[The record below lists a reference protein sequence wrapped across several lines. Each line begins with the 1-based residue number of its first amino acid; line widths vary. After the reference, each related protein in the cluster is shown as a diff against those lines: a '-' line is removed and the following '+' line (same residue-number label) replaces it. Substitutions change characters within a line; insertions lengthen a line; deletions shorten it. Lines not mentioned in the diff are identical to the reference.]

1 MILIANPVS
10 STIIVTIIL
19 IACIVIS
26 SRPKKYTA
34 LFPPQ
39 LSNELKGFAIL
50 AIVFSH
56 IGYLLASTDRFLW
69 PLSILA
75 GVGVNLF
82 LFLSG
87 YGLTMS
93 AIHKPPTLISST
105 KRLLKLF
112 IPLWIVLAIY
122 FTLAYFVHGTT
133 FSAEYIAKSFAGIFL
148 RADANQDIN
157 SVLWY
162 FTIVLFY
169 YILFPILFIR
179 KYIWLSALALIAI
192 STIIVFRD
200 PVILHDVMRLYQ
212 VHILAFPLGMLVAW
226 VFTLKRVQLGV
237 PRIIKIVHQAYLE
250 RTEIQARRSLYVVAV
265 LLLSVLIGF
274 SAVHSFVD
282 EQPLLEQLSSL
293 LTMFLIIALFI
304 VKRFEVGLFAL
315 FGYVSFEVYL
325 LHWPLLNRY
334 DVLYSHLPAWLAT
347 ILYFALFLLLGSL
360 LHALVGKINNLIGN
374 YQKNSNR

>member
-1 MILIANPVS
+1 MILIANPVP
-10 STIIVTIIL
+10 STIIFTIFL
-19 IACIVIS
+19 VVCIVIS

-34 LFPPQ
+34 LFPAQ

-93 AIHKPPTLISST
+93 AIHKPPTFVSSA

-112 IPLWIVLAIY
+112 IPLWIVLALY
-122 FTLAYFVHGTT
+122 FALAYFVHGATY
-133 FSAEYIAKSFAGIFL
+133 SAEYVAKSFAGLFL

-162 FTIVLFY
+162 FSIVLFY
-169 YILFPILFIR
+169 YVLFPLLFIR
-179 KYIWLSALALIAI
+179 KHIWLSALGLIAI
-192 STIIVFRD
+192 STVIVFRD
-200 PVILHDVMRLYQ
+200 PVVLHDVMRLYQ
-212 VHILAFPLGMLVAW
+212 VHILAFPIGMLVAW
-226 VFTLKRVQLGV
+226 ATT
-237 PRIIKIVHQAYLE
+237 IKSSRFHVRRKIQELHKAYLAKTNKKS
-250 RTEIQARRSLYVVAV
+250 RGIAYVGTMIV
-265 LLLSVLIGF
+265 LSILIGY

-282 EQPLLEQLSSL
+282 QQPLLEQLSSL
-293 LTMFLIIALFI
+293 LTMFLIITLFI
-304 VKRFEVGLFAL
+304 VKRFEVGIFAL

-325 LHWPLLNRY
+325 LHWPLLNNY
-334 DVLYSHLPAWLAT
+334 DVLYMHLPAWLAT
-347 ILYFALFLLLGSL
+347 ILYFAIFLLLGNL
-360 LHALVGKINNLIGN
+360 LHVLVNKVNALIDKRL
-374 YQKNSNR
+374 RRAR